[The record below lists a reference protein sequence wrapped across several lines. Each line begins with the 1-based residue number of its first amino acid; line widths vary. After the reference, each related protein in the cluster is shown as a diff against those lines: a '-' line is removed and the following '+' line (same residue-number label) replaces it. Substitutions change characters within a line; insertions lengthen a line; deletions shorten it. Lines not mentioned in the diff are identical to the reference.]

1 MSKKFL
7 VFIIIIITTLAIAVG
22 IFRFK
27 NINFNSPMEFLTSIV
42 NDTQSIPQEFDTVVG
57 ANNQFAFDLYSE
69 YKSEKGNIFFSP
81 YSIST
86 ALTMT
91 YEGAK
96 GKTAEEIQAVLCIPK
111 DDEIRRLESVKIYN
125 QINRDSEDYKLSTVN
140 ALWAQKSY
148 KFLEGY
154 INNVEEYYGGKTT
167 NLDFIKDTEKS
178 RVTINDWI
186 EDQTND
192 KIKNLIPR
200 GAVNSLTRL
209 VLTNAIYFKG
219 TWVLQFDKKDT
230 KNEDF
235 KTSSGQAVKVPMMEL
250 TGNDA
255 EFNYAKADEVQILE
269 LPYDGEDLSML
280 LILPEEDNL
289 KKLEK
294 SINTKK
300 LSEWKNAFEKQRV
313 DIYVPKFKFETKYF
327 MADTLKEV
335 GISDAF
341 VFGAADFS
349 GMDGTKN
356 LYIDNV
362 IHQAFVEVNEEGTE
376 AAAAT
381 AVIVVEWGSD
391 GVEEKVVIPV
401 FRADHPFIFIIQ
413 QKETG
418 NILFMGRVSNPNE

>member
-1 MSKKFL
+1 MNKKL
-7 VFIIIIITTLAIAVG
+7 LSIIIIVTILV
-22 IFRFK
+22 IFLGVLRFK
-27 NINFNSPMEFLTSIV
+27 NIDFSNPMEFLTSLV
-42 NDTQSIPQEFDTVVG
+42 DDVQPIPQEFDTVVG

-96 GKTAEEIQAVLCIPK
+96 GKTAEEMQAVLRIPK
-111 DDEIRRLESVKIYN
+111 DNETRRLESEKIYN
-125 QINRDSEDYKLSTVN
+125 QMNKGSEDYRLSTAN
-140 ALWAQKSY
+140 ALWAQRDY
-148 KFLEGY
+148 QFLEEY
-154 INNVEEYYGGKTT
+154 INDVEKYYGGKTT
-167 NLDFIKDTEKS
+167 NLDFIKETEKS
-178 RVTINDWI
+178 RVIINDWI

-200 GAVNSLTRL
+200 GAVNTLTRL

-230 KNEDF
+230 KDENF
-235 KTSSGQAVKVPMMEL
+235 KTDSGQTIKVPTMKL
-250 TGNDA
+250 TGDDA
-255 EFNYAKADEVQILE
+255 EFNYAKVDRVQILE
-269 LPYDGEDLSML
+269 LPYDGGDLSML

-300 LSEWKNAFEKQRV
+300 MSEWRNVLEKQRV

-327 MADTLKEV
+327 MADILKEM
-335 GISDAF
+335 GMSDAF

-349 GMDGTKN
+349 GMDGTRD
-356 LYIDNV
+356 LYITDV

-381 AVIVVEWGSD
+381 AVIMEWGSAGD
-391 GVEEKVVIPV
+391 IEKPVIPI

>member
-1 MSKKFL
+1 MNKKFL
-7 VFIIIIITTLAIAVG
+7 LIIVIATMLVVVLG
-22 IFRFK
+22 VLQFK
-27 NINFNSPMEFLTSIV
+27 NVDFSNPTDFLTSLV
-42 NDTQSIPQEFDTVVG
+42 NDTQPIPQEFDTVVG

-96 GKTAEEIQAVLCIPK
+96 GKTAEEMQAVLRIPK
-111 DDEIRRLESVKIYN
+111 DDEKRRLEFAKIYN
-125 QINRDSEDYKLSTVN
+125 QINKDSKNYKLSTAN
-140 ALWAQKSY
+140 ALWAQKDY
-148 KFLEGY
+148 QFLEEY
-154 INNVEEYYGGKTT
+154 INNVKEYYGGKTT
-167 NLDFIKDTEKS
+167 NLDFIKETEKS
-178 RVTINDWI
+178 RVIINDWV
-186 EDQTND
+186 EDQTNN

-200 GAVNSLTRL
+200 GAVDSLTRL

-230 KNEDF
+230 KDENF
-235 KTSSGQAVKVPMMEL
+235 KTSSGKTVKVPMMKL
-250 TGNDA
+250 ISDDA
-255 EFNYAKADEVQILE
+255 EFNYAKADKVQILE

-294 SINTKK
+294 SISTKK
-300 LSEWKNAFEKQRV
+300 LSEWKSAFKKQRV
-313 DIYVPKFKFETKYF
+313 DIYIPKFKFETKYF
-327 MADTLKEV
+327 MAETLKKM
-335 GISDAF
+335 GMPTAF
-341 VFGAADFS
+341 KWPGADFS
-349 GMDGTKN
+349 GMDGTRD
-356 LYIDNV
+356 LYIGEV

-381 AVIVVEWGSD
+381 AVIMEWGSA
-391 GVEEKVVIPV
+391 GGEKPAIPV

-418 NILFMGRVSNPNE
+418 NILFMGRVSNPNK

>member
-1 MSKKFL
+1 MNKKL
-7 VFIIIIITTLAIAVG
+7 LIVIIITTTLAIAVG
-22 IFRFK
+22 VLRFK
-27 NINFNSPMEFLTSIV
+27 NINFSNPIDLLTSIV
-42 NDTQSIPQEFDTVVG
+42 NNVQQIPQEFDTVVG

-69 YKSEKGNIFFSP
+69 YKSENGNIFFSP

-96 GKTAEEIQAVLCIPK
+96 GKTAEEMQAVLRIPK
-111 DDEIRRLESVKIYN
+111 DDEIRRSESEKIYN
-125 QINRDSEDYKLSTVN
+125 QINKDSEDYRLSTAN
-140 ALWAQKSY
+140 ALWAQKDY
-148 KFLEGY
+148 QFLEEY
-154 INNVEEYYGGKTT
+154 INNVEKYYGGKTT
-167 NLDFIKDTEKS
+167 NLDFIKETEKS
-178 RVTINDWI
+178 RVTINDWV

-192 KIKNLIPR
+192 KIRNLIPK
-200 GAVNSLTRL
+200 GAVDALTRL

-219 TWVLQFDKKDT
+219 TWVLQFDENDT
-230 KNEDF
+230 KDEDF
-235 KTSSGQAVKVPMMEL
+235 KTSSGQTVKVPMMKL
-250 TGNDA
+250 TGDDA
-255 EFNYAKADEVQILE
+255 EFNYAEADKVQVLE

-280 LILPEEDNL
+280 LILPEEDDLRN
-289 KKLEK
+289 LEK

-300 LSEWKNAFEKQRV
+300 LSEWRGVLEKQRV
-313 DIYVPKFKFETKYF
+313 DIYIPKFKFETKYF
-327 MADTLKEV
+327 MAETLKEM
-335 GISDAF
+335 GMSDAF
-341 VFGAADFS
+341 VYGAADFS
-349 GMDGTKN
+349 GMDGTRD

-381 AVIVVEWGSD
+381 AVVMMGWG
-391 GVEEKVVIPV
+391 GTGEIEKPVIPI

>member
-7 VFIIIIITTLAIAVG
+7 IVIIITIILAIVIG
-22 IFRFK
+22 VLRFK
-27 NINFNSPMEFLTSIV
+27 NIDFSNPMEFLTSLV
-42 NDTQSIPQEFDTVVG
+42 DDTQPIPQEFDTVAG

-96 GKTAEEIQAVLCIPK
+96 GKTAEEMQVVLRIPK
-111 DDEIRRLESVKIYN
+111 DDEKRRLESEKIYK
-125 QINRDSEDYKLSTVN
+125 QINKSSEDYKLSTAN
-140 ALWAQKSY
+140 ALWAQKDY
-148 KFLEGY
+148 QFLEEY
-154 INNVEEYYGGKTT
+154 INNVEKYYGGKTT
-167 NLDFIKDTEKS
+167 NLNFIKETEKS
-178 RVTINDWI
+178 RLTINNWI
-186 EDQTND
+186 ENQTNN

-200 GAVNSLTRL
+200 GAVNPLTRL

-230 KNEDF
+230 RDENF
-235 KTSSGQAVKVPMMEL
+235 KTDSGQTIKVPTMKL
-250 TGNDA
+250 TGDDA
-255 EFNYAKADEVQILE
+255 EFNYAKTDKVQILE
-269 LPYDGEDLSML
+269 LPYDGGNLSML
-280 LILPEEDNL
+280 LILPEEDNF

-300 LSEWKNAFEKQRV
+300 LSEWKNALEKQRV
-313 DIYVPKFKFETKYF
+313 DIYIPKFKFETKYF
-327 MADTLKEV
+327 MADILKEM
-335 GISDAF
+335 GMSDAF
-341 VFGAADFS
+341 VFGVADFS
-349 GMDGTKN
+349 GMDGTRD
-356 LYIDNV
+356 LYITDV

-381 AVIVVEWGSD
+381 AVVVGWGSAGD
-391 GVEEKVVIPV
+391 IEKPAIPI

-418 NILFMGRVSNPNE
+418 NILFMGRVNNPSE